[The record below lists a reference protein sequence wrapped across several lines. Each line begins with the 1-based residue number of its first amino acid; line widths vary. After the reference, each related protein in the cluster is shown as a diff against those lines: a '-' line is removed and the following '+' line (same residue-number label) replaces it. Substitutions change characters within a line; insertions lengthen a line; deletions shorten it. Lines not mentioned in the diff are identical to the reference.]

1 MGINVFIKIGR
12 KIKEARIAAKLTQKE
27 MAKKLGLSVSTYS
40 NYENEHRE
48 PPLEVIKSIC
58 DIGGTDLAVLILGT
72 GIKQNNESSVNT
84 LEVSSKNIKENPELF
99 NNILREVINRPFSF
113 FFDTTTGKT
122 LDREKLTNDML
133 SSSDEE
139 KAEFINKLVEKIS
152 YTRTGMAL
160 SVHIDYRKEID

>member
-1 MGINVFIKIGR
+1 MN
-12 KIKEARIAAKLTQKE
+12 
-27 MAKKLGLSVSTYS
+27 
-40 NYENEHRE
+40 
-48 PPLEVIKSIC
+48 PPL
-58 DIGGTDLAVLILGT
+58 
-72 GIKQNNESSVNT
+72 T
-84 LEVSSKNIKENPELF
+84 LW